1 MEPASGGRLYELDVR
16 SIAHN
21 LLATLARRPE
31 AYHKKVLSGPSSDDD
46 NVASIHDR
54 VVFKQEGLDR
64 LLQYDDYGR
73 KSLIDHFY
81 PVEAGVEDV
90 RAGTTEELGDF
101 VLGAYVSQVH
111 NSDSGHVQ
119 ANLEREGTVE
129 DIPIRITKKVS
140 LNEGENALLVDYLL
154 EQLPPD
160 RPFHF
165 AVEWNFAGMPAG
177 ADDRYFYDVSQ
188 QSLGELGNQLDLR
201 ETTGIGLVDRWLGI
215 DVGLSCNRPTNIWA
229 FPIATVSQSEGG
241 FEAVHQS
248 VAVMPHWLIAADA
261 QGQWGVT
268 MRLSLQTLKQQVPQE
283 TDQTTATIR

>member
-1 MEPASGGRLYELDVR
+1 MW
-16 SIAHN
+16 
-21 LLATLARRPE
+21 
-31 AYHKKVLSGPSSDDD
+31 
-46 NVASIHDR
+46 
-54 VVFKQEGLDR
+54 
-64 LLQYDDYGR
+64 
-73 KSLIDHFY
+73 
-81 PVEAGVEDV
+81 EDV

-129 DIPIRITKKVS
+129 DIPIRVTKKVS

-261 QGQWGVT
+261 EGQWGVT
-268 MRLSLQTLKQQVPQE
+268 MRLSLQTLKQQVQQE
-283 TDQTTATIR
+283 TDQTTSTIR